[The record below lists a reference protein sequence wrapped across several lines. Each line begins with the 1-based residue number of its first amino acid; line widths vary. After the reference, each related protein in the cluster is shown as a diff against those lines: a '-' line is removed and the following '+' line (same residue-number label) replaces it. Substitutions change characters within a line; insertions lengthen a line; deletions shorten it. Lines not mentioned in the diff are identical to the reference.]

1 MIKRIDDNYRLGI
14 VSGRDSSGAMANL
27 LPRTCPTSPCDGLS
41 DDKE

>member
-1 MIKRIDDNYRLGI
+1 MIKRIADNCYLGI

-27 LPRTCPTSPCDGLS
+27 LPRTYPSSPCDGLS